1 MDKYKRIKVIF
12 EQNSDSEKA
21 AAMAK
26 YMRDLF
32 EFYGI
37 PTPLRRRLARDLI
50 KEDLKGRDIDWEF
63 LDKCYMD
70 SHRELQYLVCDY
82 LSAFGGVLTYEHI
95 PMVKKYIKIKPWWDT
110 VDSFDMIVGNIGLT
124 DPRVDRLMLDWSTDE
139 DFWLRRIAIDHQ
151 LCRKEKT
158 NTRLLEEII
167 VNNLG
172 SREFFINKAIGWSLR
187 DYSKTSPEWVRSF
200 IGKYSDR
207 MDKLSI
213 REASRYL

>member
-1 MDKYKRIKVIF
+1 MTGSVCCKDVC
-12 EQNSDSEKA
+12 
-21 AAMAK
+21 
-26 YMRDLF
+26 
-32 EFYGI
+32 
-37 PTPLRRRLARDLI
+37 RR
-50 KEDLKGRDIDWEF
+50 
-63 LDKCYMD
+63 
-70 SHRELQYLVCDY
+70 
-82 LSAFGGVLTYEHI
+82 
-95 PMVKKYIKIKPWWDT
+95 
-110 VDSFDMIVGNIGLT
+110 
-124 DPRVDRLMLDWSTDE
+124 
-139 DFWLRRIAIDHQ
+139 
-151 LCRKEKT
+151 EKT